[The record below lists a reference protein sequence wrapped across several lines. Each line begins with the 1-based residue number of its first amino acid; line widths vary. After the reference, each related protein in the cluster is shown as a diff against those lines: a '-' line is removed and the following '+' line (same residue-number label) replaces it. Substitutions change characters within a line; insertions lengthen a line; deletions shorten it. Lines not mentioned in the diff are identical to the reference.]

1 MKKELGVGRCG
12 LACCLCSQS
21 GTCKGCTADIKNHGW
36 CENLRC
42 SREKNIDGCYNCDAD
57 CQSGMMGKKKA
68 VAFSTFIR
76 RYGVETLLE
85 CLERNEQKGLV
96 YHRDGTSGD
105 YDLPN
110 TVEETVDLIMTG
122 ELPNKE

>member
-1 MKKELGVGRCG
+1 
-12 LACCLCSQS
+12 
-21 GTCKGCTADIKNHGW
+21 
-36 CENLRC
+36 
-42 SREKNIDGCYNCDAD
+42 
-57 CQSGMMGKKKA
+57 MMGKKKA